1 MTRFTYLV
9 RFAYLT
15 RFSTLVLSSS
25 LTLYLLPASV
35 IGMFA
40 SVGT

>member
-1 MTRFTYLV
+1 MTRFTCLV
-9 RFAYLT
+9 RFACLT

-25 LTLYLLPASV
+25 LTFYRLPASV